1 MNIAEEINRLQEL
14 RDRGALSEEE
24 FVKAK
29 AAILNPPATPAASA
43 PMTPERRAEQERT
56 WAMLMHFALLLN
68 ILGAIGAIV
77 IWQVK
82 KKDLPGIEPH
92 GKNSVNWIL
101 SELIYAAI
109 SGLLCMILIGF
120 PMLLVLGIL
129 GIVFP
134 IMAGVKANNGQ
145 VWKYPLS
152 IQFLK

>member
-14 RDRGALSEEE
+14 RDKGALSEEE

-29 AAILNPPATPAASA
+29 AAILNPPATPAASV
-43 PMTPERRAEQERT
+43 PMTPERQAEQERT
-56 WAMLMHFALLLN
+56 WAMLLHFALLLK

-82 KKDLPGIEPH
+82 RKDLPGIEPH
-92 GKNSVNWIL
+92 GKNAVNWIL

-109 SGLLCMILIGF
+109 SGLLCMILIGI
-120 PMLLVLGIL
+120 PMLMVLGVL

-134 IMAGVKANNGQ
+134 IMAGIKANNGQ